1 MGAPTRVVSLVPP
14 TYQNVVSE
22 VNSPPPSQ
30 IHSQHYLALVVQ
42 NLKPGAVG
50 EVGAVVVGEHELHLL
65 LVLLRV
71 QWRRRRQGVRS
82 RMVRPRRQRRRRL
95 LGDSDSHGA

>member
-1 MGAPTRVVSLVPP
+1 MPVSARGVYRALCSLLLFAPPS
-14 TYQNVVSE
+14 
-22 VNSPPPSQ
+22 PSQ

-71 QWRRRRQGVRS
+71 QRRRRRQGVRS